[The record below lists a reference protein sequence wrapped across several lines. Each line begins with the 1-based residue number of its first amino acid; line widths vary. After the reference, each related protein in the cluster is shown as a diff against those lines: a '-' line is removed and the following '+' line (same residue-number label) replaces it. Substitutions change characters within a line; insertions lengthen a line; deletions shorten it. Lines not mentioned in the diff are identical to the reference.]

1 MRRKNKENEEYI
13 KRAKQEALAQWRGID
28 LTEEERAREKTE
40 KQVAD
45 VVKNV
50 FEKIKFE
57 ERRSQAEV
65 INVWKNALDPL
76 IVAHTQPVALKNGV
90 LIVYVDNSVWL
101 NEINSFWKQDILLKL
116 QSAFGKTMIKNIYFT
131 IG

>member
-1 MRRKNKENEEYI
+1 MSRKNKENKDYI

-28 LTEEERAREKTE
+28 LTEEERALEKTE

-76 IVAHTQPVALKNGV
+76 IVAHTQPIALKNGV